1 MQPVFRHP
9 STTNVQGLLAV
20 GGDLSVDRLLL
31 AYHYGI
37 FPWYNPD
44 SPILWWHPEPRCVLY
59 PDRVRVSK
67 SMRNYFNQE
76 RFKVT
81 VDTAFDDVI
90 AACRLIPR
98 HGQAGTWLSDEME
111 AAYKE
116 LHCLGYARSVE
127 VWDDEGSLVGG
138 LYGVQIADVFFGES
152 MFSKASNA
160 SKYGLITWCKMLVD
174 QGCRLIDC
182 QMRTD
187 HLIRMGAEMISRKDF
202 LAILRDNRLTWL
214 GEGSG
219 DMS

>member
-1 MQPVFRHP
+1 
-9 STTNVQGLLAV
+9 
-20 GGDLSVDRLLL
+20 
-31 AYHYGI
+31 
-37 FPWYNPD
+37 
-44 SPILWWHPEPRCVLY
+44 
-59 PDRVRVSK
+59 
-67 SMRNYFNQE
+67 MRNYFNQE